1 MARTITAANVVVTL
15 TQKDLFSVDYQFS
28 GYSADKVWSSA
39 AVKMAE
45 HVMGVD
51 GHLSRGYTPNPVP
64 FTISLQ
70 ADSLGIDIMDAIIA
84 ANVQGKKAYTFN
96 ATITVPATGKTYI
109 GTNGGIDEAKIIPD
123 ASKVLQAQEYTWMF
137 ETLLPTLL

>member
-1 MARTITAANVVVTL
+1 MTRTLTAANVVVTL
-15 TQKDLFSVDYQFS
+15 TQKDLFPVAYQFS
-28 GYSADKVWSSA
+28 GYSADKVWSNA

-45 HVMGVD
+45 HLMGVD

-70 ADSLGIDIMDAIIA
+70 ADSPGVDIMDAIIA
-84 ANVQGKKAYTFN
+84 ATIAARTAYPFNVV
-96 ATITVPATGKTYI
+96 ITVPATGKSYI
-109 GTNGGIDEAKIIPD
+109 GTNGGIDEVKIIPD
-123 ASKVLQAQEYTWMF
+123 ASKILQPQEYTWIF